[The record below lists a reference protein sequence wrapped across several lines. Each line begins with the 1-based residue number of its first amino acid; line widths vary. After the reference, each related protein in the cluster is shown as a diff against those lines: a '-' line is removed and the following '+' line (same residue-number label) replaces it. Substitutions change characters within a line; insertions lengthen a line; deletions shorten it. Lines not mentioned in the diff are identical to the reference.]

1 MTEPIELIEDF
12 SIPSAIHSGEA
23 VHVCIRKDLSVRPGY
38 RLNGPYLV
46 DLHVGPTNRL
56 ARHYAGMSRLDANRV
71 ALHYLLEHVDG
82 IAACI

>member
-12 SIPSAIHSGEA
+12 SVASAIHSGES
-23 VHVCIRKDLSVRPGY
+23 VHVRIRRDLTVRTGY
-38 RLNGPYLV
+38 WLDGQYMV
-46 DLHVGPTNRL
+46 DLYVGPTNRL
-56 ARHYAGMSRLDANRV
+56 ARHYAGMSRRDANRV